1 MIHPRI
7 KELSA
12 YKTETT
18 PCKVKLSSNE
28 LPIKLP
34 EEVKR
39 KIGEVV
45 SSLPLNRYPDPQA
58 SELKEVIAK
67 RFGVSTDNLVLGNG
81 SDELI
86 QYLTIAVGEI
96 NSPVLY
102 PVPTFPMYGI
112 CATALGREKV
122 EVPLKE
128 NLDLDLEAL
137 LRAVEEKEPSLA
149 FFSYP
154 NNPTGNCFRE
164 DAIKRV
170 RQEGVFTV
178 IDEAYYHFSGKTF
191 LADALQREDTVVLR
205 TLSKIGL
212 AGLRVGVLI
221 AREEIAREINK
232 LRLPFNITYPSQV
245 IAKLM
250 LEDFYPI
257 IEEHVQ
263 MVLRERERLMR
274 ELSNIEGVKVFPSDA
289 NFFLFKTP
297 YPAGLVHAE
306 LIKEGVLVRDVSYLP
321 NLENCLRVSVG
332 FPEENDQF
340 LQAMQRVMKRLC

>member
-1 MIHPRI
+1 MLHARI
-7 KELSA
+7 RGLSA
-12 YKTETT
+12 YRTETT

-28 LPIKLP
+28 LPIKFP

-58 SELKEVIAK
+58 EELKEAIAK
-67 RFGVSTDNLVLGNG
+67 RFEVSTENLVLGNG

-86 QYLTIAVGEI
+86 QYLTVAIGEL

-102 PVPTFPMYGI
+102 PIPTFPMYGI
-112 CATALGREKV
+112 CATALGRERV
-122 EVPLKE
+122 EVPLRE
-128 NLDLDLEAL
+128 DLDLDLEAL
-137 LRAVEEKEPSLA
+137 LRAVEEKNPSLA

-154 NNPTGNCFRE
+154 NNPTGNCFKE
-164 DAIKRV
+164 DAIRKV
-170 RQEGVFTV
+170 RWRGVFTI

-191 LADALQREDTVVLR
+191 LEDALQREDTVVLR

-221 AREEIAREINK
+221 AKEDIAKEINK
-232 LRLPFNITYPSQV
+232 LRLPFNISYPSQA
-245 IAKLM
+245 IAKLI
-250 LEDFYPI
+250 LEEFYPI
-257 IEEHVQ
+257 IEEHVR
-263 MVLRERERLMR
+263 MVLRERERVVA
-274 ELSNIEGVKVFPSDA
+274 ELSKIDGVSVFPSDA

-297 YPAGLVHAE
+297 YPADLVHRE

-321 NLENCLRVSVG
+321 NLEKCLRVSVG

-340 LQAMQRVMKRLC
+340 LEALENVIKRLC